1 MEQLMYQHACDV
13 GRVWGVSIIEDWQRY
28 SQQERCERR
37 TRSHPPVS
45 TCAVPLINAM
55 HVPFWSVNFQRLLKS
70 PVSCRIPLVLASPP
84 GRRQSCELPP
94 PSTPQPHTAAPL
106 RAQNNPHACAARSMC
121 AHATHHYFSVSI
133 CTFAHPPHLQA
144 AAVLLVGLP
153 TDATVSA

>member
-1 MEQLMYQHACDV
+1 MYQHACDV

-121 AHATHHYFSVSI
+121 AHATHHYFHCV
-133 CTFAHPPHLQA
+133 HLHMHIHHIA
-144 AAVLLVGLP
+144 TYEGCRAVLVGLP
-153 TDATVSA
+153 TGTTVSA